1 MPAGLLF
8 RCLLTGIY
16 NDCEKCTNLYIVT
29 CEKQRI
35 SAYRISNGQNP
46 PIKFGGFA
54 LTSPKTCIYYT
65 TIRMGVMID
74 VVHTIQSS

>member
-1 MPAGLLF
+1 MSVGFLKDYCWVVTYSF
-8 RCLLTGIY
+8 NNTGAP
-16 NDCEKCTNLYIVT
+16 YIVT

-46 PIKFGGFA
+46 PIKFCGFA

-65 TIRMGVMID
+65 TIRMGIMID

>member
-1 MPAGLLF
+1 MRNRF

-54 LTSPKTCIYYT
+54 LTSSKTCIYYT
-65 TIRMGVMID
+65 TIRMGIMID
-74 VVHTIQSS
+74 VVHTIQGS